1 MDRTHVVALSLW
13 CVASMAV
20 LILATMDWNGVTDRR
35 VTHLWG
41 TPCGITCKCAAALPA
56 FAQKAETTCATDS
69 FCFVG
74 IALAFWK
81 DALLSLKGN
90 SAGSSD
96 GVYDLVFSNK
106 TILDPVILLLC
117 FASHA

>member
-1 MDRTHVVALSLW
+1 MQLLRERS
-13 CVASMAV
+13 
-20 LILATMDWNGVTDRR
+20 
-35 VTHLWG
+35 
-41 TPCGITCKCAAALPA
+41 
-56 FAQKAETTCATDS
+56 QKAKTSATDA

-74 IALAFWK
+74 IVLGFWK

-106 TILDPVILLLC
+106 TILDPVIRLLLC